1 MRAPL
6 VAFLLLT
13 APLVGC
19 ATYTDELNRGQ
30 AHYQANDYERALAVF
45 RMLETDGDSFGPPD
59 RARYAY
65 LHGMTAYRISQRP
78 EARHWLAL
86 ARYAENKHPG
96 ALDPS
101 WKARL
106 DEAAAAPPARVKLL
120 VAFPATPDDA
130 RRRRGDKRGR
140 RAKRPAFEVFR
151 V

>member
-45 RMLETDGDSFGPPD
+45 RMLETDVDSFGPPD

-106 DEAAAAPPARVKLL
+106 DEAMADLDREAFGGAPEGAPVAPSAAPP
-120 VAFPATPDDA
+120 PEPPT
-130 RRRRGDKRGR
+130 RRGSR
-140 RAKRPAFEVFR
+140 RD
-151 V
+151 